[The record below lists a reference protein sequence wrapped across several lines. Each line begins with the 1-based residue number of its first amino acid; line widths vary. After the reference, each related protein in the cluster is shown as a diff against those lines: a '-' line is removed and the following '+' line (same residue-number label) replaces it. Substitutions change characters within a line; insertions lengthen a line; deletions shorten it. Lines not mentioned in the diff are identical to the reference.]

1 MNKSQDAIRGGEELP
16 EDKKQQ
22 LAPQATIA
30 DNKDEADALT
40 TPPDPEQPSGVLS
53 E

>member
-1 MNKSQDAIRGGEELP
+1 MMRSGGEELP
-16 EDKKQQ
+16 EGNKQQ
-22 LAPQATIA
+22 LAPRATVA
-30 DNKDEADALT
+30 NSKDEADALT